1 MLAELAKMYQTEKN
15 SIEDYVAKNYR
26 DKLSFSEWFEVADL
40 MELFALR
47 KVYMLNY
54 SSQSENI
61 QNIFDDLFRRE
72 MKQHEENLN
81 EI

>member
-1 MLAELAKMYQTEKN
+1 MLAELATMYQTEKN

-54 SSQSENI
+54 TSQSENI
-61 QNIFDDLFRRE
+61 QNIFDDLFK
-72 MKQHEENLN
+72 KQCKEYEVYIN